1 MRSGMFEPTV
11 DWREERDGAR
21 VSLLPTCTCAC
32 TASGSVRVYVCYH
45 HPTDRAALPIHRAP
59 ITAAGAQAVPR
70 EKLQPAAL
78 LLRLASRVEH
88 RTRWAPC
95 P

>member
-1 MRSGMFEPTV
+1 VRSGMFEPT
-11 DWREERDGAR
+11 ESIGGTTSERAR
-21 VSLLPTCTCAC
+21 VSLYFLQPYDYM
-32 TASGSVRVYVCYH
+32 ASGGAH
-45 HPTDRAALPIHRAP
+45 APTRPSDAALPIHRAP